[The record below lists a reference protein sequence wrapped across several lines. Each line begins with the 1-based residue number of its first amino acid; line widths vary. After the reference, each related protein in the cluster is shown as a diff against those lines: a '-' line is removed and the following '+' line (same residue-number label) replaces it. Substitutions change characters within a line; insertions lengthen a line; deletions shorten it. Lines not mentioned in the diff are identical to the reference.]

1 MMDLGDIF
9 QKQAS
14 RFGGGMI
21 TVTKVK
27 ITPDLSLARIML
39 SIFGVEDKQKVLQKI
54 TSEKSEIRFELGKRI
69 KNQLRKVPE
78 LAFFLDDSLD
88 YIERIDQLLDE

>member
-1 MMDLGDIF
+1 
-9 QKQAS
+9 
-14 RFGGGMI
+14 MI

>member
-1 MMDLGDIF
+1 
-9 QKQAS
+9 
-14 RFGGGMI
+14 
-21 TVTKVK
+21 
-27 ITPDLSLARIML
+27 ML